1 MSIEKSP
8 AQSGRLSYACLLRLP
23 EVMQRVGWKR
33 SEIYRRIASGDFPKP
48 VALGERTRA
57 WPENEITA
65 WCEARIAAR
74 DAKGRAA

>member
-1 MSIEKSP
+1 MTTKNGP
-8 AQSGRLSYACLLRLP
+8 AQSGHSSYACLLRLP
-23 EVMQRVGWKR
+23 EVMVRVGWKR

-48 VALGERTRA
+48 VALGERSRA

-74 DAKGRAA
+74 DAKERAA